1 MKKLIIS
8 VLILCAVQA
17 HASVSCVTTATG
29 TTLCSG
35 TNKSGNQEESESY
48 TTGTGTKYV
57 KGSGERNYECYKTA
71 TGTTYCE

>member
-1 MKKLIIS
+1 MKKFIIS
-8 VLILCAVQA
+8 VLILCAVHA

-35 TNKSGNQEESESY
+35 RDKSGNPEKSESY
-48 TTGTGTKYV
+48 KTGTGTRYV
-57 KGSGERNYECYKTA
+57 KDSGDRNYECYKTA